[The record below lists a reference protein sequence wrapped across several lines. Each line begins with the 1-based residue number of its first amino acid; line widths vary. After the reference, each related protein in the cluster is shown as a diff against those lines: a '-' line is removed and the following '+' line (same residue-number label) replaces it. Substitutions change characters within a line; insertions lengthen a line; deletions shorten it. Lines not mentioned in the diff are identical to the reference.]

1 MNFSNWLW
9 LWTAIMPLAV
19 ILYYFFRK
27 KYKDQKISS
36 LLFWEEMMKEIQA
49 SPYLK
54 KLQHHLLFYLQMAA
68 LVLCVLALMG
78 PYLEDEGLEG
88 NEFIFVVD
96 TSATMLAGSPSQ
108 FELQQGKMRELA
120 EEAGG
125 KPVTI
130 VTAGASPEVL
140 AREEQETEKLLET
153 IDGLEVDYGNEE
165 MEQALLYAE
174 SLAGDESAVIHV
186 FTDALDRGRLAG
198 KTGRAYV
205 VHGMERPLANASV
218 LQFGLAE
225 GEGGLR
231 AIVQAAN
238 HGTEKLAGEIIV
250 TSDSGTR
257 QQKPVVLDAGAEI
270 VVPFEGLADG
280 NVWRAELQIG
290 DEYKADNEMSAILQQ
305 PVDQIYLD
313 AALHELVASGF
324 GALGMEAVLME
335 SDAVGKSTG
344 APIATNQTDLLAN
357 PAPVLLLGRN
367 DASPV
372 EASGKIEWMDHPL
385 LAYAP
390 LDGVFVS
397 QLYPG
402 FDGYETLA
410 SIGGQPF
417 IQLSPEGDIAVL
429 ADIQSTDWPL
439 NPSFPL
445 FLWSAVQS
453 LSQSGDFLGFFQ
465 PNEYRSVALAS
476 DSGEW
481 EIFKEDAYLSS
492 YLEGQGAFKAPAEP
506 GVYDVVGD
514 DEAMKLIVRL
524 SNEEKMLAAGTS
536 YRIGEAAE
544 KAETVRH
551 SVMPWLIVV
560 ILLLLIAEWEVYRR
574 GIARR

>member
-27 KYKDQKISS
+27 KYKDRQISS

-54 KLQHHLLFYLQMAA
+54 KLQHHLLFYLQLAA

-108 FELQQGKMRELA
+108 FELQQEKMRELA

-140 AREEQETEKLLET
+140 ARNERETEKLLET

-198 KTGRAYV
+198 KSGRAYV
-205 VHGMERPLANASV
+205 IHGMERPLANASV

-238 HGTEKLAGEIIV
+238 HGTEKLTGEIVI

-257 QQKPVVLDAGAEI
+257 QQKPVVLDAEAEI

-290 DEYKADNEMSAILQQ
+290 DDYKADNEMSAILQQ
-305 PVDQIYLD
+305 PVDQIFLD
-313 AALHELVASGF
+313 AALHELVSSGF
-324 GALGMEAVLME
+324 GALGMETVLME
-335 SDAVGKSTG
+335 SDAIGKRTG

-367 DASPV
+367 DATPV
-372 EASGKIEWMDHPL
+372 EASGEIEWKDHPL

-481 EIFKEDAYLSS
+481 EIFKEDAYRSS

-506 GVYDVVGD
+506 GVYDVVGE

-536 YRIGEAAE
+536 YRIGEATE

-551 SVMPWLIVV
+551 YVMPWLIVV

>member
-108 FELQQGKMRELA
+108 FEVQQEKMRELA

-130 VTAGASPEVL
+130 VTAAESPEVL
-140 AREEQETEKLLET
+140 VREEQETEKLLET

-225 GEGGLR
+225 GEGGVR

-324 GALGMEAVLME
+324 SALGMEAVLME

-372 EASGKIEWMDHPL
+372 EVSGKIEWMDHPL

-397 QLYPG
+397 HLYPG

-506 GVYDVVGD
+506 GVYNVVGE